1 MINSQATTDRILEA
15 DKAGGST
22 GDTPEKREIR
32 DRIRNAALSNVRAA
46 VTSTSALTKKDLDSY
61 ERIVLSEKGL
71 EEGGALTPEEK
82 ERRLQ
87 ETTSRFIPQVIADVK
102 RMESDFLS
110 KVNNLESKGMDKASA
125 QRWRD
130 WLKKGDKLW
139 FQKKDFLQTK
149 FPTLHRRWTDLI
161 SDESKLDTK
170 IKALKKDSRNIPEIK
185 AYLASDY
192 KRGSISKREVIVNNA
207 LASIAAHEKG
217 RGQLY
222 GKAQSVLQDAVAR
235 GVLAPNKVSVWMRR
249 IFQSNADDKL
259 ITAFLNGGGSD
270 SLTSM
275 VGRWT
280 KVRGRFD
287 EIEEKRKGSIIQ
299 GFHFVTVDTFLR
311 WHYDAREAYT
321 DQAERRLQES
331 PEGMGYG
338 ILLDIRRELDMKDWR
353 SAQSLIDEARTLP
366 LSQEERGELASMQQ
380 YLSTQKS
387 IEPQT
392 IQDEEH
398 DADPNSDM
406 FKALAELQKIN
417 PGVYSLYRLAMER
430 GIGALSALCSLMY
443 NRCWCRKNAVM
454 GDSDESRLRE
464 ESKEKTVD
472 VVEHGHHRG
481 YENNYIPGH
490 GKEVIRDQNK
500 GEWSPQVLHIANDTG
515 AQTALVAK
523 CEAQQN
529 NYSFKYWSTLI
540 PENLGYS
547 AHQYI
552 VYNLNWRL
560 KSGLRKAGSLSK
572 NTLIS
577 SQSPR
582 KTALA
587 A

>member
-1 MINSQATTDRILEA
+1 MIDLKSTTDRISEA
-15 DKAGGST
+15 DQAGGST
-22 GDTPEKREIR
+22 EDTQEKREIR
-32 DRIRNAALSNVRAA
+32 NRIRNAALSNIRAA
-46 VTSTSALTKKDLDSY
+46 VTSTSALTQADLDSY
-61 ERIVLSEKGL
+61 ERIGLSEQGL
-71 EEGGALTPEEK
+71 EQGGARTHEDKKRFLEQTASRYIPE
-82 ERRLQ
+82 
-87 ETTSRFIPQVIADVK
+87 VIADVK

-139 FQKKDFLQTK
+139 FQKKVFLQTK
-149 FPTLHRRWTDLI
+149 FPTLHRRWTELL

-170 IKALKKDSRNIPEIK
+170 IKLLKKDSRSIPEIK

-217 RGQLY
+217 RVQLY
-222 GKAQSVLQDAVAR
+222 RKAQSVLQGAVTR

-249 IFQSNADDKL
+249 IFESNADDKL
-259 ITAFLNGGGSD
+259 ITAFLNGGGHD

-275 VGRWT
+275 MGRWT

-287 EIEEKRKGSIIQ
+287 EIEKKRNGSIVQ
-299 GFHFVTVDTFLR
+299 GFHFVTVDTFLHWR
-311 WHYDAREAYT
+311 YDAREAYA

-331 PEGMGYG
+331 PEGIGYR

-353 SAQSLIDEARTLP
+353 SAQSLMDKAKMLR
-366 LSQEERGELASMQQ
+366 LSQQERGELTSMEQ

-398 DADPNSDM
+398 DADPNADM

-417 PGVYSLYRLAMER
+417 PGVYNLYRLAMER

-443 NRCWCRKNAVM
+443 NRCWCREHSVM
-454 GDSDESRLRE
+454 EGSDESRLRE
-464 ESKEKTVD
+464 QAKEET
-472 VVEHGHHRG
+472 EEIAEYGHHEG

-490 GKEVIRDQNK
+490 GKEVIRDQSK

-523 CEAQQN
+523 CESQQN

-552 VYNLNWRL
+552 VFNLNWRL

-577 SQSPR
+577 SQSL
-582 KTALA
+582 KKQH
-587 A
+587 